1 VRAAA
6 ASVRRERDRGDF
18 RLLHRVFVVAFAALA
33 LVLAAAPGAHA
44 ALTPNGTEYHPLTFP
59 VTETVHYTDDFG
71 GPRDHPG
78 NDLMGAKL
86 DHELA
91 ANDGTITFARDDS
104 SGHSGNM
111 LILTVT
117 DGWKYWY
124 IHINND
130 APGTDD
136 GANPAK
142 WRFAPGIAE
151 GVHVK
156 RGQFI
161 AYMGDSGEA
170 ETTDPH
176 LHFELHRPDDTFID
190 PYTSLRLAQGA
201 GANGL
206 CSYPTNPTRHPTGAA
221 GPGFWTLGADGTVLA
236 FGTVPKFG
244 NAPATTTDDPYI
256 AITST
261 PSGQGYWTVDVH
273 GHVDA
278 FGDAHDYGGA
288 DTLALNQPVLGIAP
302 TTSGNGYWLL
312 ARDGGIFS
320 YGDARFYGSTGA
332 KHLNAPVIAMA
343 STPGGRGYWLL
354 GADGGV
360 FSFGNAH
367 FWGST
372 GATTLNAPVTS
383 MIATPTG
390 HGYLLLARDGGLFSF
405 GDSTFLGS
413 IPGAGWCPGPTAL
426 AFAQTPATGGYW
438 MLMSDGQV
446 VPFGNARGWG
456 QPSTTHQT
464 AVALAA
470 AQ

>member
-1 VRAAA
+1 LFHRIGVVAVAVVALIVA
-6 ASVRRERDRGDF
+6 ASSSAGA
-18 RLLHRVFVVAFAALA
+18 AF
-33 LVLAAAPGAHA
+33 
-44 ALTPNGTEYHPLTFP
+44 TPNHTEYHALTFP
-59 VTETVHYTDDFG
+59 VRETVHFFDDFG
-71 GPRDHPG
+71 GVRDHPG
-78 NDLMGAKL
+78 NDLMGKKL

-91 ANDGTITFARDDS
+91 ANAGTITFARDDS

-111 LILTVT
+111 LILTGT

-130 APGTDD
+130 TPGTDD
-136 GANPAK
+136 GLNPAK

-176 LHFELHRPDDTFID
+176 LHFELHRPNDTYID

-206 CSYPTNPTRHPTGAA
+206 CSYPTNPTPHPSAAA
-221 GPGFWTLGADGTVLA
+221 GKGFWTLNSSGTILP
-236 FGTVPKFG
+236 FGNVPKFG
-244 NAPATTTDDPYI
+244 SAPAAPKDDPYI
-256 AITST
+256 ALAST
-261 PSGQGYWTVDVH
+261 PTGRGYWTVSVH
-273 GHVDA
+273 GEVRA
-278 FGDAHDYGGA
+278 FGHARNYGGA
-288 DTLALNQPVLGIAP
+288 DKLALNQPVLGIAP
-302 TTSGNGYWLL
+302 TADGAGYWLL

-320 YGDARFYGSTGA
+320 FGDAHFYGSTGA
-332 KHLNAPVIAMA
+332 MTLNSPVISMA
-343 STPGGRGYWLL
+343 STPGGHGYWLL
-354 GADGGV
+354 AADGGV

-372 GATTLNAPVTS
+372 GAITLAAPVTS
-383 MIATPTG
+383 MIATPNG
-390 HGYLLLARDGGLFSF
+390 GGYLLLASDGGLFSF
-405 GDSTFLGS
+405 GNSKFLGS
-413 IPGAGWCPGPTAL
+413 LPGAGWCPGPTAL
-426 AFAQTPATGGYW
+426 SFAQTPAAGGYW
-438 MLMSDGQV
+438 MLLSDGQV
-446 VPFGNARGWG
+446 VPFGNAKAWG
-456 QPSTTHQT
+456 EPAATHAK

>member
-1 VRAAA
+1 M
-6 ASVRRERDRGDF
+6 
-18 RLLHRVFVVAFAALA
+18 LHRVFVVAFVALA
-33 LVLAAAPGAHA
+33 LVIAAAPDAHA
-44 ALTPNGTEYHPLTFP
+44 AFTPNGTEYHLLTFP
-59 VTETVHYTDDFG
+59 VTEKVHYTDDFG
-71 GPRDHPG
+71 GPRQHPG
-78 NDLMGAKL
+78 NDLMGTKL

-111 LILTVT
+111 LILTGT

-130 APGTDD
+130 TPGTDD
-136 GANPAK
+136 GANPAR

-176 LHFELHRPDDTFID
+176 LHFELHRPDDSFID

-206 CSYPTNPTRHPTGAA
+206 CAYPTNPTSHPTEAA
-221 GPGFWTLGADGTVLA
+221 GPGYWTLGADGTVLA
-236 FGTVPKFG
+236 FGTVPKLG
-244 NAPATTTDDPYI
+244 NAPATTNDNPYAAI
-256 AITST
+256 AST
-261 PSGQGYWTVDVH
+261 PTGQGYWTVDVH
-273 GHVDA
+273 GHVDG
-278 FGDAHDYGGA
+278 FGDAYDYGGA
-288 DTLALNQPVLGIAP
+288 DRLSLNDPVIGIAP

-372 GATTLNAPVTS
+372 GAMSLNAPVTS
-383 MIATPTG
+383 MIATSTG
-390 HGYLLLARDGGLFSF
+390 HGYLLLGRDGGLFSF
-405 GDSTFLGS
+405 GDSKFLGS
-413 IPGAGWCPGPTAL
+413 IPGTGWCPGPTAR
-426 AFAQTPATGGYW
+426 AFAPTPATGGYW

-446 VPFGNARGWG
+446 VPFGNARDWG

>member
-1 VRAAA
+1 MLVVAVAAVALIVA
-6 ASVRRERDRGDF
+6 ASTSAGA
-18 RLLHRVFVVAFAALA
+18 AF
-33 LVLAAAPGAHA
+33 
-44 ALTPNGTEYHPLTFP
+44 TPNHTEYHALTFP
-59 VTETVHYTDDFG
+59 VQETVHYFDDFG
-71 GPRDHPG
+71 GVRHHPG

-91 ANDGTITFARDDS
+91 ANAGTITFARDDS

-111 LILTVT
+111 LILTGT

-130 APGTDD
+130 TPGTDD
-136 GANPAK
+136 GKNPAK

-151 GVHVK
+151 GVKVK

-206 CSYPTNPTRHPTGAA
+206 CAYPTNPTSHPSATA
-221 GPGFWTLGADGTVLA
+221 GPGFWTLNSDGTVLG
-236 FGTVPKFG
+236 FGSVPKF
-244 NAPATTTDDPYI
+244 ASASRTTSADPYV

-261 PSGQGYWTVDVH
+261 PSGQGYWTVTAH
-273 GHVDA
+273 GRVQA

-288 DTLALNQPVLGIAP
+288 DTQHLNQPMLGIAA
-302 TTSGNGYWLL
+302 TASGKGYWLL

-320 YGDARFYGSTGA
+320 YGDAHFYGSTGA
-332 KHLNAPVIAMA
+332 MRLNSPIISMG
-343 STPGGRGYWLL
+343 STPGGHGYWLL
-354 GADGGV
+354 GSDGGV
-360 FSFGNAH
+360 FSFGNAQFH
-367 FWGST
+367 GST
-372 GATTLNAPVTS
+372 GAMTLAQPVTS

-390 HGYLLLARDGGLFSF
+390 GGYLLLARDGGMFSF
-405 GDSTFLGS
+405 GDSQFYGS
-413 IPGAGWCPGPTAL
+413 LPGAGWCPGPTAL
-426 AFAQTPATGGYW
+426 AFAQTPHAGGYW
-438 MLMSDGQV
+438 ILLSDGQV
-446 VPFGNARGWG
+446 AAFGNANAWG
-456 QPSTTHQT
+456 QPASTHAR
-464 AVALAA
+464 AVAIAA
-470 AQ
+470 AR

>member
-1 VRAAA
+1 MIDRLLIVAVALAALFVAAA
-6 ASVRRERDRGDF
+6 GA
-18 RLLHRVFVVAFAALA
+18 
-33 LVLAAAPGAHA
+33 AHA
-44 ALTPNGTEYHPLTFP
+44 EVTPNGTAYHPLTFP
-59 VTETVHYTDDFG
+59 VRETVHYSDDFG
-71 GPRDHPG
+71 GVRQHPG
-78 NDLMGAKL
+78 NDLMGVKL

-111 LILTVT
+111 LILTGT

-130 APGTDD
+130 TPGTDD

-142 WRFAPGIAE
+142 WRFGPGIAE

-176 LHFELHRPDDTFID
+176 LHFELHEPDDTVID

-206 CSYPTNPTRHPTGAA
+206 CSYPSNPAPQPNALA
-221 GPGFWTLGADGTVLA
+221 GPGFWTLNSDGTVLG
-236 FGTVPKFG
+236 FGNVPTFG
-244 NAPATTTDDPYI
+244 NAPPTTPDNPYV
-256 AITST
+256 ALAST
-261 PSGQGYWTVDVH
+261 PSGKGYWTVDVH
-273 GHVDA
+273 GDVQA

-288 DTLALNQPVLGIAP
+288 DQIHLNQPVLGIAP
-302 TTSGNGYWLL
+302 TADGKGYWLL

-320 YGDARFYGSTGA
+320 YGDAAFYGSTGA
-332 KHLNAPVIAMA
+332 MTLNAPIISMA

-354 GADGGV
+354 ASDGGV
-360 FSFGNAH
+360 FSFGNAVFH
-367 FWGST
+367 GST
-372 GATTLNAPVTS
+372 GAIKLAAPVTS
-383 MIATPTG
+383 MIATRNG
-390 HGYLLLARDGGLFSF
+390 GGYLLLARDGGLFSF
-405 GDSTFLGS
+405 GNSRFFGS
-413 IPGAGWCPGPTAL
+413 LPGMGWCPGPTAL
-426 AFAQTPATGGYW
+426 SFAQTPKGNGGYW
-438 MLMSDGQV
+438 MLLSDGQV
-446 VPFGNARGWG
+446 VAFGNAKPWG
-456 QPSTTHQT
+456 QPATTHAK

>member
-1 VRAAA
+1 MFVAA
-6 ASVRRERDRGDF
+6 VP
-18 RLLHRVFVVAFAALA
+18 ALA
-33 LVLAAAPGAHA
+33 LILLAAPGVAHA
-44 ALTPNGTEYHPLTFP
+44 ASTPNGTEYHPLTFP
-59 VTETVHYTDDFG
+59 VQEPVHYFDDFG
-71 GPRDHPG
+71 GPRQHPG

-91 ANDGTITFARDDS
+91 ANDGIITFVRGDS

-111 LILTVT
+111 LILTGT

-130 APGTDD
+130 TPGTDD
-136 GANPAK
+136 GKNPAR

-176 LHFELHRPDDTFID
+176 LHFELHRPDDTHID

-206 CSYPTNPTRHPTGAA
+206 CAYPTNPAPHPNAGA
-221 GPGFWTLGADGTVLA
+221 GPGYWTLGADGSVLA
-236 FGTVPKFG
+236 FGSVPRFG
-244 NAPATTTDDPYI
+244 NAPPTTKADPYVAI
-256 AITST
+256 AST
-261 PSGQGYWTVDVH
+261 PSGEGYWTVSVH
-273 GHVDA
+273 GTVHA

-288 DTLALNQPVLGIAP
+288 DRLELNQPVLGITP
-302 TTSGNGYWLL
+302 TADGKGYWLL

-320 YGDARFYGSTGA
+320 YGDAHFYGSTGA
-332 KHLNAPVIAMA
+332 MQLNSPIISMA
-343 STPGGRGYWLL
+343 STTGGNGYWLL

-360 FSFGNAH
+360 FTFGNAH

-372 GATTLNAPVTS
+372 GAMKLAAPVSS

-390 HGYLLLARDGGLFSF
+390 RGYLLLARDGGLFSF
-405 GDSTFLGS
+405 GDSEFQGS
-413 IPGAGWCPGPTAL
+413 IPGAGWCPGPSAL
-426 AFAQTPATGGYW
+426 AFAQTPAAGGYW
-438 MLMSDGQV
+438 MLLSDGQV
-446 VPFGNARGWG
+446 VPFGNAMDWG
-456 QPSTTHQT
+456 QPSTTHDR

>member
-1 VRAAA
+1 MLIHRVLVGAAA
-6 ASVRRERDRGDF
+6 
-18 RLLHRVFVVAFAALA
+18 VVAL
-33 LVLAAAPGAHA
+33 LAAAPTDAQA
-44 ALTPNGTEYHPLTFP
+44 AFTPNGTEYHPLTFP
-59 VTETVHYTDDFG
+59 VREPVHYYDDFG
-71 GPRDHPG
+71 GVRQHPG
-78 NDLMGAKL
+78 NDLMGTKL

-91 ANDGTITFARDDS
+91 ANDGTITFVRDDS

-111 LILTVT
+111 LILTGT

-130 APGTDD
+130 TPGTDD
-136 GANPAK
+136 GKNPAQ

-151 GVHVK
+151 GAHVK

-176 LHFELHRPDDTFID
+176 LHFELHRPDGSFID
-190 PYTSLRLAQGA
+190 PYTSLRLSQGA

-206 CSYPTNPTRHPTGAA
+206 CGYPTNPVAHPSATA
-221 GPGFWTLGADGTVLA
+221 GPGYWTLNADGTVLG

-244 NAPATTTDDPYI
+244 NAPPATPDDPYV
-256 AITST
+256 ALAST
-261 PSGQGYWTVDVH
+261 PSGKGYWTVGAQGDVR
-273 GHVDA
+273 A

-288 DTLALNQPVLGIAP
+288 NELHLNQPVLGIAP
-302 TTSGNGYWLL
+302 TADGKGYWLL

-320 YGDARFYGSTGA
+320 YGNARFYGSTGSMR
-332 KHLNAPVIAMA
+332 LNAPIISMGT
-343 STPGGRGYWLL
+343 TPGGYGYWLL

-367 FWGST
+367 FYGST
-372 GATTLNAPVTS
+372 GSMTLVAPVTS

-390 HGYLLLARDGGLFSF
+390 RGYLLLARDGGLFSF
-405 GDSTFLGS
+405 GDSHFLGS
-413 IPGAGWCPGPTAL
+413 LPGKGWCPGPTAL
-426 AFAQTPATGGYW
+426 AFAQTPKAGGYW
-438 MLMSDGQV
+438 MLLSDGQI
-446 VPFGNARGWG
+446 VPFGNANPWG
-456 QPSTTHQT
+456 QPATTHAK
-464 AVALAA
+464 AVAIAA

>member
-1 VRAAA
+1 M
-6 ASVRRERDRGDF
+6 SIK
-18 RLLHRVFVVAFAALA
+18 RVLVVAVAAGA
-33 LVLAAAPGAHA
+33 LFVTASTNAHA
-44 ALTPNGTEYHPLTFP
+44 AFTPNHTEYHPLTFP
-59 VTETVHYTDDFG
+59 VREPVHYYDDFG
-71 GPRDHPG
+71 GPRQHPG

-91 ANDGTITFARDDS
+91 ANAGTITFVRDDS

-111 LILTVT
+111 LILTGD

-130 APGTDD
+130 TPGTDD
-136 GANPAK
+136 GANPAR

-206 CSYPTNPTRHPTGAA
+206 CSYPSNPVRHPNPSA
-221 GPGFWTLGADGTVLA
+221 GPGFWTLNSDGTVLA
-236 FGTVPKFG
+236 FGNVPKLG
-244 NAPATTTDDPYI
+244 NAPATEKTDPYV
-256 AITST
+256 ALAST
-261 PSGQGYWTVDVH
+261 PSGKGYWTASASGAVH
-273 GHVDA
+273 A
-278 FGDAHDYGGA
+278 FGDAVGYGGA
-288 DTLALNQPVLGIAP
+288 DTLHLNQPVLGIAP
-302 TTSGNGYWLL
+302 TADGKGYWLL

-320 YGDARFYGSTGA
+320 YGDAAFYGSTGN
-332 KHLNAPVIAMA
+332 KVLNAPIVSMA
-343 STPGGRGYWLL
+343 STPGGHGYWLL
-354 GADGGV
+354 AGDGGV
-360 FSFGNAH
+360 FSFGNAAFH
-367 FWGST
+367 GST
-372 GATTLNAPVTS
+372 GAMTLAAPVTS
-383 MIATPTG
+383 MISTSTG
-390 HGYLLLARDGGLFSF
+390 GGYLLLASDGGLFSF
-405 GDSTFLGS
+405 GDSHYLGS
-413 IPGAGWCPGPTAL
+413 LPGTGWCPGPKAL
-426 AFAQTPATGGYW
+426 AFVQTPNAPGYW
-438 MLMSDGQV
+438 MLLSDGQV
-446 VPFGNARGWG
+446 VSFGDAKSWG
-456 QPSTTHQT
+456 QPAKTHAT

>member
-1 VRAAA
+1 VKVVEGDVLVSRA
-6 ASVRRERDRGDF
+6 
-18 RLLHRVFVVAFAALA
+18 FVVAVSAVAL
-33 LVLAAAPGAHA
+33 LIGFAPGAHA
-44 ALTPNGTEYHPLTFP
+44 AFTPNHTEYHPLTFP
-59 VTETVHYTDDFG
+59 VREPVHYFDDFG
-71 GPRDHPG
+71 GVRRHPG

-91 ANDGTITFARDDS
+91 ANDGTITFVRGDS

-111 LILTVT
+111 LILTGT

-130 APGTDD
+130 TPGTDD
-136 GANPAK
+136 GANPTK
-142 WRFAPGIAE
+142 WRFAPGIAN

-206 CSYPTNPTRHPTGAA
+206 CAYPTNPAPHPSTAA
-221 GPGFWTLGADGTVLA
+221 GRGFWTLSAGGTVLA
-236 FGTVPKFG
+236 FGNVAKLG
-244 NAPATTTDDPYI
+244 NAPTTRADDPYI
-256 AITST
+256 AIAST
-261 PSGQGYWTVDVH
+261 PSGLGYWTVRVH

-302 TTSGNGYWLL
+302 TADGNGYWLL

-320 YGDARFYGSTGA
+320 FGNARFFGSTGA
-332 KHLNAPVIAMA
+332 KRLNAPIISMA
-343 STPGGRGYWLL
+343 STPGGHGYWLL

-372 GATTLNAPVTS
+372 GAMRLNSPVTS

-390 HGYLLLARDGGLFSF
+390 HGYLLLGRDGGLFSF
-405 GDSTFLGS
+405 GDSKFLGS
-413 IPGAGWCPGPTAL
+413 VPGSGWCPGPTAL
-426 AFAQTPATGGYW
+426 AFAQTPAAGGYW
-438 MLMSDGQV
+438 MLLSDGQV
-446 VPFGNARGWG
+446 VAFGNAKAWG
-456 QPSTTHQT
+456 EPSATHAQ
-464 AVALAA
+464 AVALVA